1 MMLKKLMCILF
12 IICLMIANIYIPV
25 EIKASDEK
33 TFGEVKQDLADINNN
48 MKIISY
54 NNN

>member
-1 MMLKKLMCILF
+1 MCILF

-33 TFGEVKQDLADINNN
+33 TFGEVKQDLADYKQQYENN
-48 MKIISY
+48 KLQEEKE
-54 NNN
+54 